1 LSVEVDLM
9 IGKVL
14 DDISRE
20 SLGELATLATE
31 IVLSNE
37 GKKVDDFEVS
47 VLYTDDSFITQL
59 NWQYRRVQG
68 PTDVLSFPMM
78 DPNSEI
84 DKVEIPGVPNILG
97 DIVISLETTRR
108 QASEQGK
115 SMEEELSLLLVHGVL
130 HLLGYDHDSP
140 EREAVMWDRQAKA
153 VKEVLTQIKAIN

>member
-1 LSVEVDLM
+1 
-9 IGKVL
+9 
-14 DDISRE
+14 
-20 SLGELATLATE
+20 
-31 IVLSNE
+31 
-37 GKKVDDFEVS
+37 VDDFEVS

>member
-1 LSVEVDLM
+1 MSVEVDLM